1 MRTANTLQV
10 ILAGMYKPVGW
21 ADWDPSRELV
31 WSPVPYTIDDPMLRM
46 YAVKECKNSDKVWK
60 PIDED
65 LLPSL
70 AEAKRKHAPLLNYV
84 GQKTGWNMTSLGK
97 LADLADNLIEID
109 MYNASYPDW
118 LLRPDLPGYDRD
130 KIIDEIMGFAEMPQI
145 ACTNYAP
152 CRDLMAGVWLEH
164 LLSSIEEARNGST
177 QRIVGYASH
186 TEVTLALMKL
196 IGIERNELTTSAGFV
211 IEYR

>member
-1 MRTANTLQV
+1 HGNRNPEVFLDENPRTWGFEGDAELTSSHQELAQHAWPRDHGANKPNTKLCV
-10 ILAGMYKPVGW
+10 LAM
-21 ADWDPSRELV
+21 
-31 WSPVPYTIDDPMLRM
+31 
-46 YAVKECKNSDKVWK
+46 WK

-65 LLPSL
+65 LLPNL

-152 CRDLMAGVWLEH
+152 CRDLMAGV
-164 LLSSIEEARNGST
+164 
-177 QRIVGYASH
+177 
-186 TEVTLALMKL
+186 
-196 IGIERNELTTSAGFV
+196 
-211 IEYR
+211 